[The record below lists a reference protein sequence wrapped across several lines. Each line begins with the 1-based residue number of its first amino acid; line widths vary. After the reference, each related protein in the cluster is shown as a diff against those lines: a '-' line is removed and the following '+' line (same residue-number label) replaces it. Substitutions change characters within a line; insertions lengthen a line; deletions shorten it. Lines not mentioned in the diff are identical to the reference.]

1 MTKIG
6 PLKPYVADNSSRG
19 VIHSLEINGNPYQK
33 SVISYAFGNTFEK
46 REISYANIQVIFP
59 STAATVPRYG
69 GACTNKT
76 WQRKN
81 NTPVRK
87 NNNLTTS

>member
-19 VIHSLEINGNPYQK
+19 VIHSLEICGNPHQK

-46 REISYANIQVIFP
+46 REISYAHIQVIFP
-59 STAATVPRYG
+59 RQLPRSPG
-69 GACTNKT
+69 TGAPAQTKLGSAKT
-76 WQRKN
+76 TLRSG
-81 NTPVRK
+81 R
-87 NNNLTTS
+87 TTT